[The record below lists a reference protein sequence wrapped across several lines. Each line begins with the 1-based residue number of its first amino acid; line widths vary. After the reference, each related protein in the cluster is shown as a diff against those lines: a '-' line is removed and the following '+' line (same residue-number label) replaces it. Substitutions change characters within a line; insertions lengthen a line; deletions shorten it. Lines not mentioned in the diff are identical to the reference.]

1 MVNRWMVES
10 TDNDG
15 AVFYYIDPDGNKFRV
30 RVKKENYLI
39 ACSVIFVKLGSEPE
53 WFDPPQQC
61 SV

>member
-1 MVNRWMVES
+1 MVES

-39 ACSVIFVKLGSEPE
+39 ACSGIFVKLGSEPE

>member
-1 MVNRWMVES
+1 MINQWLVES

-15 AVFYYIDPDGNKFRV
+15 AVFYHIDSDGNKIRV

-39 ACSVIFVKLGSEPE
+39 VDGRIFVKLGSEPE

-61 SV
+61 PI